1 VAESLQDGQ
10 VLKVRDL
17 EVKFYTYAGVVNAV
31 SRISFEVY
39 EGEVV
44 ALVGETGC
52 GKTVTTRALTR
63 LIEHPGRIE
72 NGSALFKRRNNEV
85 VDLLKV
91 PEEVIRDIRGNE
103 IAYVFQD
110 PTSALDPL
118 YTVGTHVVETVTNH
132 RKVKAKEVLRDAI
145 RLLKEVVI
153 PSPELRVKNYPHEL
167 SGGMRQRAV
176 IATSLSNSPKL
187 LIADE
192 PTTNLDVTI
201 QAQILEL
208 LKNLQA
214 KYKMSLILI
223 THNLGIVAEI
233 SDRVYIMYAGKIVE
247 EALTTDL
254 YYKPLHPYTQLLL
267 RSVPNP
273 LKRIEKLESIPGV
286 VPSLINPPPG
296 CRFYPRCPYATD
308 VCRREEPSM
317 IEVEPRHRVACW
329 LYLKR

>member
-118 YTVGTHVVETVTNH
+118 YTVGTHIVETVTNH

>member
-1 VAESLQDGQ
+1 MAESLQDGQ

-118 YTVGTHVVETVTNH
+118 YTVGTHIVETVTNH